1 MACLFTTTELYRN
14 SINSV
19 YKDYMKHCV
28 TDKERVSSA
37 MYRSVLHLILIWG
50 LEAQVTLAHV
60 VKQLQKLMN

>member
-1 MACLFTTTELYRN
+1 
-14 SINSV
+14 
-19 YKDYMKHCV
+19 MKHCV